1 MSWYQSN
8 SNTYHIFSTFC
19 SKCLEIL
26 ITSLLHV
33 TIKLLNC
40 IELGLLFE
48 QVNLIQVV
56 VRVTTQK
63 LDIIIA
69 IVIHK
74 SAITEM
80 ASFQKFNVWTNIF
93 SYLSYS
99 KYYYYL
105 FETTFRLVEC
115 TLEKQKTKKILAA
128 ASVVWGSFDRCKHS
142 YFRRPSRSR
151 APLSLSRAS
160 QWATSRISSSQV
172 HIKEKKG
179 RCQASKQTS

>member
-1 MSWYQSN
+1 M
-8 SNTYHIFSTFC
+8 
-19 SKCLEIL
+19 
-26 ITSLLHV
+26 
-33 TIKLLNC
+33 NC

-128 ASVVWGSFDRCKHS
+128 ASVV
-142 YFRRPSRSR
+142 
-151 APLSLSRAS
+151 
-160 QWATSRISSSQV
+160 
-172 HIKEKKG
+172 
-179 RCQASKQTS
+179 